1 MKKLLSGSV
10 LMFVLFSVLVTASG
24 LGVAPANLKFENALK
39 GVTTEKKIEIQNP
52 GDQAISVSIGVTGD
66 MKDWIKLSLDRIEVP
81 GKGSVDVIVLLTP
94 PSDKANLEYS
104 SNINIRAESGG
115 NVEGSG
121 MGLLPGISSVVT
133 ATITD
138 EEIVDGEVSKII
150 TRDTYYGDPIKI
162 LIGFTN
168 KGNIPIGPDIIVE
181 IEKRGSGIVDSVE
194 KKLEEIKPYSSK
206 DYEIEIESDGKET
219 DVFYRAN
226 VGVLIDGRVI
236 EQKDGIMFKVLE
248 KTISEKEGPKV
259 WVGVLIAVIIVVSG
273 FIVFYF
279 LMRK

>member
-1 MKKLLSGSV
+1 MQEWINLSS
-10 LMFVLFSVLVTASG
+10 
-24 LGVAPANLKFENALK
+24 NN
-39 GVTTEKKIEIQNP
+39 
-52 GDQAISVSIGVTGD
+52 
-66 MKDWIKLSLDRIEVP
+66 IEVP
-81 GKGSVDVIVLLTP
+81 GRGSVNVILSLTP
-94 PSDKANLEYS
+94 PLDKRNGEYS
-104 SNINIRAESGG
+104 SKINVQAEGMTS
-115 NVEGSG
+115 VEGSG
-121 MGLLPGISSVVT
+121 MGLLPGISSDVI

-138 EEIVDGEVSKII
+138 ERIVDGEVSKIM
-150 TRDTYYGDPIKI
+150 TKDTYYGDPIRI

-168 KGNIPIGPDIIVE
+168 KGNVPVSPDVKID